1 MKKVDD
7 RERVLIVSDLDST
20 LLNNKGELDPLT
32 IKVVKRLTAMGHI
45 FCLVTGRP
53 PVSSLPIYN
62 KLGLKSLVVNYN
74 GAYIYNPN
82 NKLYPALNLGFNFAI
97 IKKILTTPKIVSHL
111 CNYVIETN
119 NGAFFKRIP
128 TDKSAKN
135 LLYSSFHVHDVTSIK
150 KVNRDF
156 SNVED
161 YDVHSV
167 LLQTKDSEQ
176 IDDILYELRRFSK
189 TLITRIWQ
197 DYSFGYIFEINS
209 VFASKGN
216 ALKYLSS
223 YYSIDKAHTV
233 AFGDG
238 DNDAQMLAAAN
249 NGVAMKN
256 GTTTAKLSASFI
268 TKYSNDDQGVA
279 RELIRLFKLKG
290 FEND

>member
-1 MKKVDD
+1 MRKVDD
-7 RERVLIVSDLDST
+7 RERYLIVSDLDST
-20 LLNNKGELDPLT
+20 LLNNKSELDPLT
-32 IKVVKRLTAMGHI
+32 IKVVKKLTSLGHI

-53 PVSSLPIYN
+53 PVSALPIYN
-62 KLGLKSLVVNYN
+62 KLGLKSLMVNYN

-97 IKKILTTPKIVSHL
+97 IKKILTTPSIVSHIN
-111 CNYVIETN
+111 NYVIETN
-119 NGAFFKRIP
+119 NGTFFKRIP
-128 TDKSAKN
+128 TDESAKS
-135 LLYSSFHVHDVTSIK
+135 LLYSSFHVHDLNLVK
-150 KVNRDF
+150 QVEPDF
-156 SNVED
+156 SNVKD

-167 LLQTKDSEQ
+167 LLQAKDSEQ
-176 IDDILYELRRFSK
+176 LDDILYELRRFSK

-197 DYSFGYIFEINS
+197 DYTFGYIFEINS
-209 VFASKGN
+209 VFATKGN
-216 ALKYLSS
+216 ALEYLSS

-238 DNDAQMLAAAN
+238 DNDSQMLSAAN

-268 TKYSNDDQGVA
+268 TKYSNDEQGVA
-279 RELIRLFKLKG
+279 RELIRFFKLKG